1 MSASTEMSGPGTH
14 MACSFLSDRGEWGLQ
29 FRANMTRFLEASFF
43 HEGVGNKVVSMHGWD
58 IHICLDPSLEDASFK
73 APLISHLE
81 SRELV
86 L

>member
-1 MSASTEMSGPGTH
+1 

-29 FRANMTRFLEASFF
+29 LIANMTRFLEASFS
-43 HEGVGNKVVSMHGWD
+43 HEGVGNKVASMHGWD

>member
-1 MSASTEMSGPGTH
+1 MGSSIESGQD
-14 MACSFLSDRGEWGLQ
+14 AVVR
-29 FRANMTRFLEASFF
+29 EASLS
-43 HEGVGNKVVSMHGWD
+43 HVREGSRVASMYGWD
-58 IHICLDPSLEDASFK
+58 VHICLDPSLEDASFK

>member
-1 MSASTEMSGPGTH
+1 MNLRLKPRRAHSKWSLPLRAHKTLLLGV
-14 MACSFLSDRGEWGLQ
+14 SFS
-29 FRANMTRFLEASFF
+29 
-43 HEGVGNKVVSMHGWD
+43 HEGVGNKVASMHGWD
-58 IHICLDPSLEDASFK
+58 VHVLLDPSLEDASFK

>member
-1 MSASTEMSGPGTH
+1 MESSTESAQDTVV
-14 MACSFLSDRGEWGLQ
+14 RGFPFSRGG
-29 FRANMTRFLEASFF
+29 RY
-43 HEGVGNKVVSMHGWD
+43 KVASMHGWD
-58 IHICLDPSLEDASFK
+58 VHVSLDPSLEDASFK